1 MDLEENMREVLGQMD
16 LELIQKVFKTFHYNV
31 PGEVVLRSLR
41 AFKPDLALEDLMIEV
56 LIEENYLKRYT
67 PTILAQVA
75 LMPTNEDMWT

>member
-1 MDLEENMREVLGQMD
+1 
-16 LELIQKVFKTFHYNV
+16 V
-31 PGEVVLRSLR
+31 PGEEVLRSLR
-41 AFKPDLALEDLMIEV
+41 AFKPELALEDLMIEV